1 MSKSTPHFP
10 VSILIHNGD
19 LITAAAGANP
29 PVASRL
35 PANYIAA
42 TSTALGKVTGDL
54 TSQKNAKGELS
65 PLTRTQQANLNTLQ
79 HCMNQARQT
88 AKLAF
93 PGQTVKLH
101 QEFQVGVA
109 GPYDLGSF
117 LARADIIIASVQNAA
132 NLAALKLKGWTDA
145 DTTAF
150 VAARQSLGTVNV
162 TQQTAKGGAKVT
174 TGQKDAHAADLYERL
189 ADHSKRRRPAMAGHR
204 SRQCRRARRVLP
216 QHLSALQRSWQR
228 PATTRASARNHARAP
243 SQNTSNSG
251 IKLPVPKPGGLS
263 RKGGRGRFFLITR
276 IFNKGMAD
284 ERRPG

>member
-29 PVASRL
+29 PIASRL
-35 PANYIAA
+35 PANYIADS
-42 TSTALGKVTGDL
+42 STALGKVTGDL
-54 TSQKNAKGELS
+54 TSQKNAKGELG

-101 QEFQVGVA
+101 QEFQVGVT

-162 TQQTAKGGAKVT
+162 TQQTAKGGAKVS
-174 TGQKDAHAADLYERL
+174 TGQKDADAADLYERL
-189 ADHSKRRRPAMAGHR
+189 LTIQNAADLQWPATDPANAGVRDAFCLNTFPPSNGHG
-204 SRQCRRARRVLP
+204 SGP
-216 QHLSALQRSWQR
+216 QPPAPA
-228 PATTRASARNHARAP
+228 PATTPAP
-243 SQNTSNSG
+243 QAKAQAT
-251 IKLPVPKPGGLS
+251 
-263 RKGGRGRFFLITR
+263 
-276 IFNKGMAD
+276 AA
-284 ERRPG
+284 